1 MMLGRRRPALALLAV
16 LATLSHGC
24 VYTVAGANPPPI
36 AAAAPPPPPAPRIE
50 QTVGDFA
57 FTLEGGKMITSN
69 YAGRLLND
77 AIFKHWKQRG
87 YISEA
92 TYVEDG
98 KFTGATPYR
107 VTLSGSQYGESSL
120 LAQFFCGLTLF
131 VLPYSVDQK
140 YDVQYSLTDTA
151 SGQTYFASIEGNDTA
166 WVELFLIFTLPVAQR
181 GREETIGRLGDH
193 IYTQLRQQ
201 GAFGPLPPVP
211 AVAPAAAAPT
221 ATPAAVP

>member
-1 MMLGRRRPALALLAV
+1 MMFGRRRPALALLAV
-16 LATLSHGC
+16 FCALTHGC
-24 VYTVAGANPPPI
+24 AYTIAGATPPPI

-77 AIFKHWKQRG
+77 AIFTHWKERG

-92 TYVEDG
+92 TYVDAG

-107 VTLSGSQYGESSL
+107 LTLSGSQYGESSL
-120 LAQFFCGLTLF
+120 LAQFLCGLTLF
-131 VLPYSVDQK
+131 LLPYSVEQK
-140 YDVQYSLTDTA
+140 YDVQYSLTDAA

-166 WVELFLIFTLPVAQR
+166 WVELFLLFTLPVAQR
-181 GREETIGRLGDH
+181 GHQETIGRLGDH
-193 IYTQLRQQ
+193 LYTQLRHQ
-201 GAFGPLPPVP
+201 GAFGPPP
-211 AVAPAAAAPT
+211 AAPAAAA
-221 ATPAAVP
+221 AAVPAAAP